1 MFFSRRTILKTA
13 SLSAFSSVIPSFS
26 IAQVDLK
33 SSTIRTVS
41 DGAITLPASLTF
53 ETMPQNKLEPI
64 LGEFNLSK
72 NELIRECNVTLFENN
87 SYKVLFDAGAGT
99 DFLSGMGQLVDN
111 LNAVNIRPE
120 DITDVIFTHSHPDHL
135 WGILDDFEDLTF
147 QNANFHIGRKEWEF
161 WTDPD
166 TVNKV
171 REDRITTAIGAKR
184 RLEALGTNINL
195 FENDDKILPGIKAL
209 ITPGHTPGHMSFE
222 VGDNSKKFLIAG
234 DALNNHHVAFRHP
247 ERMGGLDQDPKLAA
261 QTRQF
266 LLQKLTSENMGLV
279 GFHLPNGGI
288 GKVEETSEGY
298 EFMEL

>member
-1 MFFSRRTILKTA
+1 
-13 SLSAFSSVIPSFS
+13 
-26 IAQVDLK
+26 
-33 SSTIRTVS
+33 
-41 DGAITLPASLTF
+41 
-53 ETMPQNKLEPI
+53 
-64 LGEFNLSK
+64 
-72 NELIRECNVTLFENN
+72 
-87 SYKVLFDAGAGT
+87 
-99 DFLSGMGQLVDN
+99 MGQLVDN
-111 LNAVNIRPE
+111 LNAINISPE

-135 WGILDDFEDLTF
+135 WGILNDFGDLTF
-147 QNANFHIGRKEWEF
+147 QNANFLIRRKEWEF

-171 REDRITTAIGAKR
+171 CEDRITTAIGVKR

-247 ERMGGLDQDPKLAA
+247 EWMGRLDQDPILAA
-261 QTRQF
+261 QTQQF
-266 LLQKLTSENMGLV
+266 LLQKLTSEHMGLV
-279 GFHLPNGGI
+279 GFNLPNGGI
-288 GKVEETSEGY
+288 GKVEKTSEGY